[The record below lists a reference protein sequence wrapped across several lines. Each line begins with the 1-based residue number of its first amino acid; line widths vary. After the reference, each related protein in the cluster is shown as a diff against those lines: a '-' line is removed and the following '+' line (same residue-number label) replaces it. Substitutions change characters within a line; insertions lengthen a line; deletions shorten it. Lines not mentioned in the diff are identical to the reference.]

1 MKRGIVLIVMLL
13 LLIDL
18 GVDGCLGKATLAP
31 PDFSQNSSLTSPSP
45 SEAGKVDFHFQP
57 SWANNLGR
65 SSRWQFQPVTLPV
78 QSALKI
84 ITYCHTNSSGGIPL

>member
-1 MKRGIVLIVMLL
+1 MQRGIVLLVMLL

-18 GVDGCLGKATLAP
+18 GLDGCLGKAALVP

-45 SEAGKVDFHFQP
+45 SDAGKVDFHFKP
-57 SWANNLGR
+57 SMANNLGR
-65 SSRWQFQPVTLPV
+65 FSRWQFQPVTLKI